1 MGLRKTQLSANNGPA
16 QRPPKVS
23 LGCAGSSKTTHQSGT
38 HCERCRKADRA
49 DRCAYATAIAV
60 PSSPVAAR
68 FISVPRGGSVP
79 TVHDAKQRSRRNGNP
94 GFTNQGEGGGGATKQ
109 HCRCLSAS
117 DDVGCR
123 NRCTAASA
131 AGLARWCRRLHDHVE
146 MLFRVNVEP
155 GAAADLQE
163 QRRAGEETY
172 GEGSLGEALLRP
184 SLGGVVLPSPPPSST
199 SAGVEGS
206 VGRVD
211 SREDESLMCHAHAR
225 EENEEE
231 KNSWGSSRWTTPSV
245 TGARTATCDQCLL
258 RKYGLSST
266 CTCAFCFLWRLAYA
280 YAADGFLGRTHSS
293 QHSK

>member
-1 MGLRKTQLSANNGPA
+1 MSWIKQEPRTSQARIARDAARPIEQTDALMPRQSPCRPRRWQQDLSP
-16 QRPPKVS
+16 S
-23 LGCAGSSKTTHQSGT
+23 LA
-38 HCERCRKADRA
+38 
-49 DRCAYATAIAV
+49 
-60 PSSPVAAR
+60 AAR
-68 FISVPRGGSVP
+68 FPRFTTPNNEAVVMETPASP
-79 TVHDAKQRSRRNGNP
+79 TEVRGR
-94 GFTNQGEGGGGATKQ
+94 GATKQ

-131 AGLARWCRRLHDHVE
+131 AGLARWCRRLLHDHVE

-163 QRRAGEETY
+163 QRRAGEETC

-266 CTCAFCFLWRLAYA
+266 CTCAFVFLWRLAYA
-280 YAADGFLGRTHSS
+280 YAADVLGEYTL
-293 QHSK
+293 